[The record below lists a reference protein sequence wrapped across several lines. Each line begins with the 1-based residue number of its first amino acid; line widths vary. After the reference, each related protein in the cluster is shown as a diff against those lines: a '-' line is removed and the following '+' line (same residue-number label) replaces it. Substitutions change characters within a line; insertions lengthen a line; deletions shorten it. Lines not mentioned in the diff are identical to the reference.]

1 MLELEARYGVSALR
15 DVIQVQNGGSVTNT
29 LNRPEYVFATTGPG
43 SVATMKTA
51 ERYMPGSR
59 ARWVSAATGPN
70 ARGRPGSTVWVFDDT
85 NGFLF
90 EILAE

>member
-1 MLELEARYGVSALR
+1 MLSEARYGVSALR

-51 ERYMPGSR
+51 ERCRYAR
-59 ARWVSAATGPN
+59 ARERGGYRRPRTKCSWATRLYGL
-70 ARGRPGSTVWVFDDT
+70 G
-85 NGFLF
+85 L
-90 EILAE
+90 